1 MVSLSRPKEVRSQET
16 SMPARLPATSSVERN
31 RPRLSDYLVCLVGL
45 VQANNRDRPNKPDR
59 PNRPNEQDR
68 LADFFSILLEE

>member
-31 RPRLSDYLVCLVGL
+31 RPRLSGYLVCLVGL
-45 VQANNRDRPNKPDR
+45 VYSVCLVCLVCLVYLVVSFIWLNKT
-59 PNRPNEQDR
+59 NSMN
-68 LADFFSILLEE
+68 